1 MIICDCQD
9 IFKPW
14 QSLDLHECNWNGTMS
29 QLSAELNK
37 SIRWAFSLGKKLL
50 RAAPVQTISVQII
63 YILSQVLLLLA
74 FFLPLKAIIIVS
86 SGSIPSYF
94 PGIIKA
100 YSHNTVVIW
109 LSASALLFFT
119 AHLIFEFFA
128 TRVTANGAR
137 LLISKAKKIS
147 LFDNQDSIAINAYS
161 RFTRGLADLLFFILA
176 GLALCTFYPLIFIL
190 IATCS
195 ILFCAVISAI
205 CGLSTKLQKLVTT
218 HYQEVLNS
226 TSGFIFLV
234 TFFGVIADFLYFT
247 PPPAFTA
254 LISLLLVRQSLQ
266 RLVGFCVK
274 LILLRQQHYQVS
286 ALFFHDRPLVI
297 APSQKTESI
306 HALLSNEQ
314 RNLWIPEIL
323 QPLFQNTF
331 SIESVKSFQLG
342 YPDVHCYE
350 IQCFSDGITRSFI
363 VKLFDTSR
371 EYPASQ
377 ERSLLTEFSEIL
389 SPNLLR
395 SGQVRGC
402 TYHIFESLNE
412 QKMTGREYY
421 TSSLSFHAALMCLT
435 PPQVFLKKFERSKSY
450 LESRLNREI
459 LKELALHAVSDEEQR
474 NVNSLHE
481 RFDTIKEHLG
491 QSPRQLISFDVT
503 PDTLLVDDNKNLSCI
518 HWGNWHLEPLG
529 ANWPIN
535 EHPKLAESLVR
546 AEAIRAGSNFSFEI
560 AKLASFMYLFERFM
574 NKRDYQ
580 SALNLVPEILHCTK
594 ESAGVKNACP

>member
-1 MIICDCQD
+1 
-9 IFKPW
+9 
-14 QSLDLHECNWNGTMS
+14 MS
-29 QLSAELNK
+29 QLSAELNQ
-37 SIRWAFSLGKKLL
+37 SIRWAFSLGKKLF
-50 RAAPVQTISVQII
+50 RAAPGHKISVQII
-63 YILSQVLLLLA
+63 FILSQVLLLLA

-109 LSASALLFFT
+109 LSASALIFFT
-119 AHLIFEFFA
+119 SHLVFELFA
-128 TRVTANGAR
+128 SKVTANGAR
-137 LLISKAKKIS
+137 LLISKAKKIA

-161 RFTRGLADLLFFILA
+161 RFTRGLADLLFFIIA
-176 GLALCTFYPLIFIL
+176 GIALCIFYPLIFIL
-190 IATCS
+190 IAACSVFFSAAIS
-195 ILFCAVISAI
+195 IL
-205 CGLSTKLQKLVTT
+205 CGYSKRLQKIVKT
-218 HYQEVLNS
+218 HYQEILNS
-226 TSGFIFLV
+226 ASGFIFLV

-286 ALFFHDRPLVI
+286 ALFFHDRPLLV
-297 APSQKTESI
+297 APSQKPENI

-323 QPLFQNTF
+323 KPLFQNEF

-342 YPDVHCYE
+342 SPDIYCYE
-350 IQCFSDGITRSFI
+350 AHCTSNGIKQNFI
-363 VKLFDTSR
+363 IKLYDTLR

-377 ERSLLTEFSEIL
+377 ERSLLTEFPEIL
-389 SPNLLR
+389 SPKLLR
-395 SGQVRGC
+395 SGQVRSC
-402 TYHIFESLNE
+402 TYHILESSNE
-412 QKMTGREYY
+412 QKMSGREYY
-421 TSSLSFHAALMCLT
+421 NRSLKFHAALMSLT
-435 PPQVFLKKFERSKSY
+435 PPNIFQKKFERSKSY
-450 LESRLNREI
+450 LESRLSSEMLRE
-459 LKELALHAVSDEEQR
+459 LTFHAVSDEEQQ
-474 NVNSLHE
+474 NVNSLLE
-481 RFDTIKEHLG
+481 SFDTIKQWLR

-503 PDTLLVDDNKNLSCI
+503 PDTLLIDDNDKLSCV

-529 ANWPIN
+529 ANWPVG
-535 EHPKLAESLVR
+535 EHQKLG
-546 AEAIRAGSNFSFEI
+546 EALEQAAITRAGSSFSLEA

-580 SALNLVPEILHCTK
+580 SALNLIPEIILCTK
-594 ESAGVKNACP
+594 TAEGVNGTY